1 MYKSSGRVNDYLA
14 TQHPADSGRG
24 TACLG
29 KSSINSCAGR
39 PPALFKKLSIFQQNQ
54 ASTGPGYPV
63 ASGIISALPNMA

>member
-29 KSSINSCAGR
+29 KSNINSRAGR
-39 PPALFKKLSIFQQNQ
+39 PPVPVEKLSIFQQNQ